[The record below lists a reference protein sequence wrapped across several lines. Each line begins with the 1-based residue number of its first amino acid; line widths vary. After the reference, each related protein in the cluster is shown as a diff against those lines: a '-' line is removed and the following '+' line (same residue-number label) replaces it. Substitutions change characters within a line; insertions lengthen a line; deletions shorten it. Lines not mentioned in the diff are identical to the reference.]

1 MDFNS
6 STYDQKF
13 FNFTAAQLS
22 AEREHIVQDIIKK
35 GIGQIIDKIK
45 TPATAELLEAQKE
58 TVERRF
64 QAAACKGLKALREL
78 DSRVF
83 HVPPHVL
90 HPEHMFFEN
99 QYTSEEE
106 EQKTAKLEELKAKY
120 RENMAMLAHL
130 KIEEEKYAAMEDL
143 IQKEI
148 EMQDR
153 VQRSCSSLN
162 ISKLK
167 QYCTQV
173 PFHLKKEKIQNFNL

>member
-6 STYDQKF
+6 LTYDQKF

-35 GIGQIIDKIK
+35 GIDQIIDKIK
-45 TPATAELLEAQKE
+45 TPATAELLEAEKE

-64 QAAACKGLKALREL
+64 QASASKGLKALRQL
-78 DSRVF
+78 DTKVF

-106 EQKTAKLEELKAKY
+106 EQKTARLEELKAKY

-130 KIEEEKYAAMEDL
+130 KIEEEKYAAIEDL

-162 ISKLK
+162 ITKLK
-167 QYCTQV
+167 QFCNQV
-173 PFHLKKEKIQNFNL
+173 PLQLKKET